1 MAADQIVQTRK
12 YRRKM
17 KIGIGK
23 VVHEIIPP
31 NDCDQ
36 ETGVK
41 TELNLLRVV
50 VECCRSIK
58 ICDLKPEIN
67 TCYITVRSP

>member
-1 MAADQIVQTRK
+1 MAADQIAQARK
-12 YRRKM
+12 CRRKM

-31 NDCDQ
+31 NGCDQ

-41 TELNLLRVV
+41 T
-50 VECCRSIK
+50 
-58 ICDLKPEIN
+58 D
-67 TCYITVRSP
+67 